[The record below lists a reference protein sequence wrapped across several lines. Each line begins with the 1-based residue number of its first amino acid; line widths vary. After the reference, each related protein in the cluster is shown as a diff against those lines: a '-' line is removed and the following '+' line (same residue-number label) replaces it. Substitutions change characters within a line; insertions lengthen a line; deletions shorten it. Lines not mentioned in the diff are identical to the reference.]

1 MAIDAALERS
11 SYDEFVQDPIRPHF
25 ISVGQPSDLALSFIS
40 FTGVARSGVNGPLIC
55 GISESKSISITSS
68 KYFSGLS
75 YTSWSALRSSLIFEA
90 ALTTS
95 SLSVDFKYLS
105 IDSSYANIDVV
116 APTSAPILQIVPFPV
131 HERDSAPSPKYS
143 SIYPVPPL
151 TVKIPATFKIT
162 SLAEAQPFNLPVSF
176 IPINFGNFNSHGI
189 PAITSTASAPPT
201 PMATIPNPP
210 AFTVC
215 ESVPIIM
222 PPGKA

>member
-1 MAIDAALERS
+1 MPSLSAVYLTCSEPGFIPNLDFILIFFSKACLAIDAALERS

-105 IDSSYANIDVV
+105 IDSS
-116 APTSAPILQIVPFPV
+116 
-131 HERDSAPSPKYS
+131 
-143 SIYPVPPL
+143 
-151 TVKIPATFKIT
+151 
-162 SLAEAQPFNLPVSF
+162 
-176 IPINFGNFNSHGI
+176 
-189 PAITSTASAPPT
+189 
-201 PMATIPNPP
+201 
-210 AFTVC
+210 
-215 ESVPIIM
+215 
-222 PPGKA
+222 